1 MFAVDTYLNHGDTI
15 HLTDVLSK
23 QVDNDGRA
31 TYFSAICEGDESDAE
46 PHTVIKKQAKETPT
60 NVEFPEKSVVL
71 GFKSN
76 RNVGGNVSIF
86 YAVPES
92 QYGFDVEVSE

>member
-1 MFAVDTYLNHGDTI
+1 MFAVDTLLNHGDTI
-15 HLTDVLSK
+15 HLGDVLSK
-23 QVDNDGRA
+23 QVDNDGRV

-46 PHTVIKKQAKETPT
+46 PHTVIKKQVKDAPQ

-71 GFKSN
+71 AFESN
-76 RNVGGNVSIF
+76 KNVSNNVSIY

-92 QYGFDVEVSE
+92 QYGGGD

>member
-1 MFAVDTYLNHGDTI
+1 MFAVDTLLNHGDTI

-23 QVDNDGRA
+23 QVDNDGRV

-46 PHTVIKKQAKETPT
+46 RHTVIKKQVKGAPE

-71 GFKSN
+71 AFESN
-76 RNVGGNVSIF
+76 KNVSNNVSIY

-92 QYGFDVEVSE
+92 QYGGGD

>member
-15 HLTDVLSK
+15 HLSNILDK
-23 QVDNDGRA
+23 QVDNDGRV

-46 PHTVIKKQAKETPT
+46 PHTVITKQAKETPT

-71 GFKSN
+71 GFESN
-76 RNVGGNVSIF
+76 RNVNANCSI
-86 YAVPES
+86 YYGVPES
-92 QYGFDVEVSE
+92 QYGGGD